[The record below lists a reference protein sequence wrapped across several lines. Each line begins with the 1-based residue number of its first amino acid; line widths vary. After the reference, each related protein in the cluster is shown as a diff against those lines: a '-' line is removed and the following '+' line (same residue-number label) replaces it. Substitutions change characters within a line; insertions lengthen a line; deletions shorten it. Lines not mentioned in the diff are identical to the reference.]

1 MRPAQRDHQLRVAP
15 APSKR
20 RRSLSGEVSAAP
32 AAASSSPALP
42 VVGDAYLHNM
52 LQKRCGRGVAEPSSE
67 YDGDTREAAGKLLC
81 ATTLSSLD
89 AAIVMRRRRRMTS
102 FAFPSGGRARQRQLL
117 GSTFIG
123 RRVIVIGTHASL
135 SRSHPARVPCPLDL
149 HLLCS
154 IAQRSIRA
162 DSGGGGAGG
171 ERAARRGAVS
181 RAHRRRAIEQRSSG
195 LAAPAAAL
203 PQQ

>member
-52 LQKRCGRGVAEPSSE
+52 LQKRCGRGVAEPSPE

-149 HLLCS
+149 HLH
-154 IAQRSIRA
+154 RSALYSSRFRRRRCWRRA
-162 DSGGGGAGG
+162 CGA
-171 ERAARRGAVS
+171 ERRGVA
-181 RAHRRRAIEQRSSG
+181 RAHRRRAEEQRS
-195 LAAPAAAL
+195 AAA
-203 PQQ
+203 

>member
-52 LQKRCGRGVAEPSSE
+52 LQKRCGRGVAEPSPE

-135 SRSHPARVPCPLDL
+135 SRSHPARVPCPLGL
-149 HLLCS
+149 HLL
-154 IAQRSIRA
+154 RSALYSSRFRRRRCWRRA
-162 DSGGGGAGG
+162 CGA
-171 ERAARRGAVS
+171 ERRGVA
-181 RAHRRRAIEQRSSG
+181 RAHRRRAEEQRS
-195 LAAPAAAL
+195 AAA
-203 PQQ
+203 

>member
-42 VVGDAYLHNM
+42 VVGDAYL
-52 LQKRCGRGVAEPSSE
+52 QKRCGRGVAEPSPE

-102 FAFPSGGRARQRQLL
+102 FAFPSGGAPDNASCSVRPSSVD
-117 GSTFIG
+117 G
-123 RRVIVIGTHASL
+123 SL
-135 SRSHPARVPCPLDL
+135 S
-149 HLLCS
+149 
-154 IAQRSIRA
+154 
-162 DSGGGGAGG
+162 
-171 ERAARRGAVS
+171 
-181 RAHRRRAIEQRSSG
+181 
-195 LAAPAAAL
+195 
-203 PQQ
+203 

>member
-20 RRSLSGEVSAAP
+20 RRSLSGKVSAAP

-42 VVGDAYLHNM
+42 AAGDAYLHNM
-52 LQKRCGRGVAEPSSE
+52 LQKRCGRGVAEPSPE

-102 FAFPSGGRARQRQLL
+102 FAFPSGGAPDNASCSVRP
-117 GSTFIG
+117 SSVD
-123 RRVIVIGTHASL
+123 RVIVIGTDASL

-149 HLLCS
+149 HLL
-154 IAQRSIRA
+154 RSALYSSRFRRRRCWRRA
-162 DSGGGGAGG
+162 CGA
-171 ERAARRGAVS
+171 ERRGVA
-181 RAHRRRAIEQRSSG
+181 RAHRRRAEEQRS
-195 LAAPAAAL
+195 AAA
-203 PQQ
+203 